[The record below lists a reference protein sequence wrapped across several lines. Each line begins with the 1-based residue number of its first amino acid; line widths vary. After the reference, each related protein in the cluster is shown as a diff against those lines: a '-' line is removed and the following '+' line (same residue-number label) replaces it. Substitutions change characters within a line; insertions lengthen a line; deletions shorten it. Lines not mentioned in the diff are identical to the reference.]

1 MSDVHVTSDASPG
14 NWEQG
19 RARATVT
26 RHATYIVAAHV
37 SGAARYQE
45 HHLEQ
50 LRPTISTVRTEL
62 AAVADP
68 EHPRVTR
75 HDLSTNANRR

>member
-1 MSDVHVTSDASPG
+1 MHERDSAQVLADVHVTSDASPG

-45 HHLEQ
+45 HHLEK
-50 LRPTISTVRTEL
+50 LRPTTVGRSWL
-62 AAVADP
+62 RSP
-68 EHPRVTR
+68 IPKTR
-75 HDLSTNANRR
+75 G